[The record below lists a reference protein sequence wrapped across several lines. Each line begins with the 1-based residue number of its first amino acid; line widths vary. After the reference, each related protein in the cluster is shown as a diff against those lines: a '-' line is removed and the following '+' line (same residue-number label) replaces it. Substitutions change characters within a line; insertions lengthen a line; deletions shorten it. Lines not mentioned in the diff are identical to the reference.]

1 MRGDCAQFKS
11 AIGVWGLVVSSE
23 FLARKRGFGLF
34 WISLEAFQI
43 CCLTVAKCLD
53 LMGLIP
59 ESSWKLLKRVQGT
72 VHTSG
77 FFRFGVKSFD
87 PIRNAVHLKSDHDL
101 RVPSC
106 PRQERM

>member
-23 FLARKRGFGLF
+23 QEKGGFCLF
-34 WISLEAFQI
+34 WISPEAFQI

-87 PIRNAVHLKSDHDL
+87 PIRNAVHLKPDHDL

-106 PRQERM
+106 PRQEPM